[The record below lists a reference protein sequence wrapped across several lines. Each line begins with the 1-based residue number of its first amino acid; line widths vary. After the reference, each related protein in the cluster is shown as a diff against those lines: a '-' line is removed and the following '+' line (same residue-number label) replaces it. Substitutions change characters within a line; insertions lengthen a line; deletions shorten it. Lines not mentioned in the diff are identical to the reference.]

1 MCQPISGNA
10 STNLRRDH
18 FPASPDLS
26 LTDETSLASYL
37 SNYRA
42 WESTLPS
49 PVQEDATSQVRDQIL
64 ALRVL
69 HTVYLTP
76 GSRFSNAVETSFN
89 NLSFW
94 PA

>member
-1 MCQPISGNA
+1 MCGPTSGNA

-49 PVQEDATSQVRDQIL
+49 PVQEDATSQVKGQKSLIRISSL
-64 ALRVL
+64 ESIAYSV
-69 HTVYLTP
+69 
-76 GSRFSNAVETSFN
+76 FN
-89 NLSFW
+89 
-94 PA
+94 PRE

>member
-1 MCQPISGNA
+1 MCGPTSGNT

-18 FPASPDLS
+18 FPASPDFS

-49 PVQEDATSQVRDQIL
+49 PVQEDATSQVKGPNSDFL
-64 ALRVL
+64 VL
-69 HTVYLTP
+69 NETFYLK
-76 GSRFSNAVETSFN
+76 SIANSAFN
-89 NLSFW
+89 
-94 PA
+94 PRE